1 MIRSQFGRL
10 DEPELL
16 DAGRYTPEQLAQNLA
31 DMRAANRWAGGV
43 RLTLRALARLTEG
56 MPPGAELAL
65 LDLASGSGDLPR
77 AAGRWAL
84 RRGLRPRLT
93 ITDLSPEIVRLA
105 ADEGRRTKD
114 EGPTTNHQPPTAKG
128 SQRSMLNAQF
138 AVADACRLPFGD
150 ASFDVAMCSFALHH
164 LPPEGA
170 VAMLREMGRVA
181 RRGVI
186 VNDLVRWRP
195 FYWAVWLVCHL
206 TSRNPLTRNDGPLS
220 VLRAYTRA
228 EMDTLLAWAGLRRLG
243 AESFLGYRVALRA
256 RRER

>member
-1 MIRSQFGRL
+1 MIGAQRSMLNSRFGRV

-43 RLTLRALARLTEG
+43 WLTLRALARLTEG

-105 ADEGRRTKD
+105 ADEGRMIL
-114 EGPTTNHQPPTAKG
+114 N
-128 SQRSMLNAQF
+128 SQFSILNSQF
-138 AVADACRLPFGD
+138 AVADARRLPFGD

-164 LPPEGA
+164 LPPDGA

-220 VLRAYTRA
+220 VRRAYTRA
-228 EMDTLLAWAGLRRLG
+228 EMSTLLASAGLRPLG
-243 AESFLGYRVALRA
+243 AESFLGYRVALTA
-256 RRER
+256 RWER